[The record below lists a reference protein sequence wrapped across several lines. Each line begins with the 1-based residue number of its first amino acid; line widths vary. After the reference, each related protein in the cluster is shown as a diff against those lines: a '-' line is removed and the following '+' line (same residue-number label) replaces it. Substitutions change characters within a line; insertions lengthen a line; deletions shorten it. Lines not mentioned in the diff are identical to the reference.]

1 MPYIPKGFWR
11 AANNLRLYIRAK
23 EPDRMVPTELDD
35 CIEHFES
42 LAHAALQ
49 VDDAHK
55 TLERRRAALNGYD
68 PRKVAPNMLGKIRH
82 AEAELSEALDEL
94 SRLMKDPGPGVSKK
108 SKKQAS
114 GEK

>member
-11 AANNLRLYIRAK
+11 AAHNLRLYIRAK
-23 EPDRMVPTELDD
+23 EPDRVVPKELDD
-35 CIEHFES
+35 CLEHFEA

-49 VDDAHK
+49 VDDAQK
-55 TLERRRAALNGYD
+55 TLERRRSALNGYD

-94 SRLMKDPGPGVSKK
+94 AKLLKDPGPGVSKK
-108 SKKQAS
+108 AKKTAGS
-114 GEK
+114 EK